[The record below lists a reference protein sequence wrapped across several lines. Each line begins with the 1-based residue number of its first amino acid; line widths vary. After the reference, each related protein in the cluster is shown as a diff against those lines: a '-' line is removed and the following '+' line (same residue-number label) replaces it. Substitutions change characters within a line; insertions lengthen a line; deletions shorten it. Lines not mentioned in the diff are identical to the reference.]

1 MPFSKFF
8 TRTAMLVFVLPLF
21 NSGCIYTSCTRIEQ
35 TGSSAIA
42 NISKYDP
49 LLPNTFLIVPDSILF
64 STTTGIDSLLNT
76 LSNEGLLTYRLV
88 DSGMRRRSLSG
99 PGFQQQP
106 GNAMFYKYSL
116 DWNNGL
122 EATHIKSGEVTEVRE
137 TKLFGKTYNAEFQFN
152 ARYQRAGV
160 LSFSATKAAFFKQ
173 TCDSIFME
181 YAYEMNATEPLARM
195 AGMPA
200 FIKGD
205 RKVSMPFP
213 Q

>member
-8 TRTAMLVFVLPLF
+8 TKTAVLVSVLSLF

-49 LLPNTFLIVPDSILF
+49 LPPNTFLIVPDSILF
-64 STTTGIDSLLNT
+64 STTTGIDSVLNE
-76 LSNEGLLTYRLV
+76 LSNEGLLTYSLV

-116 DWNNGL
+116 DWNNAL

-181 YAYEMNATEPLARM
+181 YAYEMNATEPLARIT
-195 AGMPA
+195 GMPD

-205 RKVSMPFP
+205 RMVRMPFP